1 MEENKSNALKIVAPI
16 ATLIIGAIIGYM
28 VGVGQ
33 TGTSNPE
40 VARLQAQIDEA
51 KKMFPPMPE
60 MRAISGKVLSVSG
73 NTITIESMASVN
85 PFETLPKERTITVN
99 STTKLISMEQKD
111 QAIFQKEMEAFSKT
125 MSSVKPGSVQSAPVV
140 PPMPFNEK
148 TISLSNLTVGTIIN
162 VEANENIKEKTSF
175 IATKITT
182 TPTPSMPTTPQ
193 TPAI

>member
-1 MEENKSNALKIVAPI
+1 MEEQKSGAMKIITPI

-28 VGVGQ
+28 AGVGQ

-60 MRAISGKVLSVSG
+60 MRSISGKILSVSG
-73 NTITIESMASVN
+73 NTITIESMASIN
-85 PFETLPKERTITVN
+85 PFETLPKERTITVT
-99 STTKLISMEQKD
+99 SSTKLISMEQKD
-111 QAIFQKEMEAFSKT
+111 QVSFQKEMEVFSKQ
-125 MSSVKPGSVQSAPVV
+125 MSSVKPGSAPSAPIM

-148 TISLSNLTVGTIIN
+148 TISLSDLTAGIIIN
-162 VEANENIKEKTSF
+162 VEASENIKEKASF

-182 TPTPSMPTTPQ
+182 SPAPSMPTPPTR
-193 TPAI
+193 